1 VPIWRER
8 ERGREGETARSVNSP
23 ASEKHAL
30 VLIDDEIEKT
40 ALLLEPDDA
49 D

>member
-1 VPIWRER
+1 VCLCLSGERER
-8 ERGREGETARSVNSP
+8 ERDSEIGGYSP

-40 ALLLEPDDA
+40 ALLLEPDA